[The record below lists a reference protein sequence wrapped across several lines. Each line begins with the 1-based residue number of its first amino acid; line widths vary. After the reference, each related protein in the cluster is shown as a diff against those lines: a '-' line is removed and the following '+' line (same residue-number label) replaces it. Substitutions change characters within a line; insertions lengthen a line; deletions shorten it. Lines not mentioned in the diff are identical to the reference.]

1 MATFSNQATLTYNG
15 GVINS
20 NIVTGEIIE
29 VLSVTKNAVT
39 NTYTTSDNVAY
50 VISIVNTG
58 TTAFTNLTLTDDLG
72 GYPFG
77 TPPETLYPLTY
88 VDNSLLYYVNGTLQ
102 PTPIVTAGPPLTV
115 SGISVPAG
123 SNALIVYEAKANQ
136 YAPLGTDASITNT
149 VTVTGGGLS
158 APITDTET
166 ITADQEALLS
176 ISKAISPT
184 TVADNGQLTYTFV
197 IENTETTPAV
207 ATDNIVV
214 TDTFDPILDPISVTY
229 DGVAWSEG
237 VNYTY
242 NELTG
247 EFATIAGQI
256 TIPAA
261 TVAQDPVTGVWVIT
275 PGVGILRITG
285 TV

>member
-39 NTYTTSDNVAY
+39 STYTTSDNVAY

-72 GYPFG
+72 GYTFG

-102 PTPIVTAGPPLTV
+102 PTPTVTAGPPLTV

-158 APITDTET
+158 TPITDTET